1 MTTTTISSAVS
12 GIILSGSY
20 DELIVV
26 NGGAATGTVGTGFG
40 ASIAVSSGGSVV
52 SSVLSE
58 TAESF
63 SVFSNGL
70 ATSTA
75 LAGSGETGTILA
87 GGTAIAT
94 TIKDSD
100 QIVVFGQTTGTTL
113 SNATEYVSSGGS
125 TTGTTI
131 LAGTAY
137 TLAGSEFVDAGGLAN
152 GTMLLGGS
160 QYVLQGGV
168 ASAGTLT
175 GSAGE
180 YVFSGGL
187 SEAAT
192 LMSGAQITVSSAG
205 QTSGTVLLGS
215 GLEVLLSGATATATT
230 VGSSSVETVSS
241 GATAS
246 GTILSAD
253 GYAAVSA
260 GGVVDGTTV
269 GSGGLEVVSSGATV
283 TDAQIASG
291 GAIIVLPGAD
301 VTYNSIA
308 PGAEVI
314 STGVADVVSGV
325 LAADGASVSGFYA
338 LADAAEYV
346 LSGGTSVSA
355 AFGIPNRMPGPGH
368 STIPVTLQTI
378 YSGGV
383 ASNTRLDGYA
393 QQVVDAGGVT
403 VSTFAAGVLAGITVS
418 SGGTVSA
425 ATLRDE
431 SGLLLSSGATATGT
445 VASGGGTLFVLSG
458 ASAADTAI
466 TLGGTVQVDAGGRAL
481 NTDVIG
487 SESVFYV
494 AGEADGGIIAG
505 GFSNLTG
512 RGVLSGFT
520 VSARGVDDV
529 LGGTTIGTVLDSA
542 SEALEAGD
550 DGVAEAT
557 IVNSGGLLTISD
569 TGSASGTTVNSGGYE
584 FVDSGGSAAGTIVL
598 SGGTIIEG
606 AGANVTGSIVE
617 LGGAVITAGVYE
629 LNSASLIIYAASG
642 TTSGLT
648 VGPSDSAVV
657 LAGGVADATVT
668 EGGAL
673 IVSSGG
679 QASSTTLDSG
689 GETVSAG
696 GITIDTTVNSG
707 AEFEDAG
714 TAYDTT
720 VNAAVFTTFG
730 TASNTTATSGAIV
743 TVYGSTTNTTVS
755 SGGSLTLVAIDEA
768 PGHGQAT
775 TLLSGGREVVQGGL
789 ETSTVLSAG
798 AALTLIDGGIAVA
811 ADIEPGANPSAASRP
826 IVAAAVLTVSSS
838 AATSGT
844 LVGSGGEE
852 QVLSGGT
859 ASGDVVSSGGFEI
872 VESGGNAVGTDVQSG
887 GTLVAFPGT
896 VIDNPTIEPGG
907 AVVSTGVVLFA
918 DGGVSITTGSGDVL
932 GAGSV
937 EDLLPGG
944 VASGTIVSSGGML
957 SLLGGSATATT
968 LLPGGSIDLPTIG
981 NDYQLTATF
990 DSGTGQ
996 LTLTDGS
1003 EVVYQQSLAGNYSGE
1018 TLVVGDDASDDAIVT
1033 IYTPTAPPTP
1043 IPGPLTTLAGFDGS
1057 GSDGND
1063 PNGGVVADASGNLF
1077 GAAEEG
1083 GANGDGTLFEIGETA
1098 SGYATTP
1105 TVLASFDGADGAYPV
1120 GSLIADANGNLFG
1133 TTVEGGTN
1141 NDGTVFELANTVSGY
1156 AASPTVLASFNGAD
1170 GAFPAASL
1178 IIDANG
1184 DLLGTTAEG
1193 GPSNDGRI
1201 FEIVKTAAGYAST
1214 PTVLAASNGVIGPSS
1229 GLVADARGD
1238 LFGSTLGDGGYT
1250 SYGTVFEIAKTA
1262 DGYASTPTVLV
1273 NFNVADGAGPE
1284 GDLIVDAAGE
1294 LFGTTRGGGTGD
1306 DGTVFEIANTGD
1318 GYATTPSVLASFSG
1332 ADGNPTGGLIIDAA
1346 GDLFGTAEGVYNQ
1359 IPVADA
1365 FEIAKTASGY
1375 ASVPTVLVGFNY
1387 ENGLMP
1393 SGSLIVTSDDNLIGS
1408 TVGDLGGNAGSAYDT
1423 GSIYELT
1430 DSGYQIACY
1439 CSGTLIVTDCGEVPV
1454 EALAIGDTTTTASGQ
1469 HRPIKWIGRRS
1480 YAGRF
1485 LAANPNV
1492 QPIRFRVG
1500 SLGGGLPRRDL
1511 LVSPEHAMF
1520 LDGLLIP
1527 AGCLVNGSTITQER
1541 GLERVDYYHVELDS
1555 HDVLLA
1561 EGAPSESYLD
1571 DDSRGVFHNAHEFAV
1586 LYPNARTQ
1594 GQFYAPRMTDGYQL
1608 EAIRRWLAVVAGE
1621 IAAAA

>member
-52 SSVLSE
+52 SSVLSG

-75 LAGSGETGTILA
+75 LAGSGETGTIFA

-100 QIVVFGQTTGTTL
+100 QIVVFGQTTGATL
-113 SNATEYVSSGGS
+113 NNATEYVSSGGS

-175 GSAGE
+175 GSARE

-253 GYAAVSA
+253 GYAVVSA

-301 VTYNSIA
+301 VTYSSIA

-520 VSARGVDDV
+520 VSAGGVAEV
-529 LGGTTIGTVLDSA
+529 RGGTTIGTVLDSA

-707 AEFEDAG
+707 AELEDAG

-811 ADIEPGANPSAASRP
+811 ADIEPGANPSAASAP

-838 AATSGT
+838 ATTSGT

-887 GTLVAFPGT
+887 GTLVAFPGA

-937 EDLLPGG
+937 EDVLPGG

-957 SLLGGSATATT
+957 SLFDGSATATT
-968 LLPGGSIDLPTIG
+968 LLPGGSIDLPTISSYG
-981 NDYQLTATF
+981 QLSATF
-990 DSGTGQ
+990 DSGTDL
-996 LTLTDGS
+996 LTLSDGIETVYQQTLAGTDGS
-1003 EVVYQQSLAGNYSGE
+1003 ETFY
-1018 TLVVGDDASDDAIVT
+1018 VGIDASGGALVGV
-1033 IYTPTAPPTP
+1033 YTPTVTPPPTP
-1043 IPGPLTTLAGFDGS
+1043 RPLTTLAAFDGS
-1057 GSDGND
+1057 DGID
-1063 PNGGVVADASGNLF
+1063 PTGGVIADASGDLF
-1077 GAAEEG
+1077 GAAEQG
-1083 GANGDGTLFEIGETA
+1083 GANADGTLFEIGETA

-1120 GSLIADANGNLFG
+1120 GSLIADANGDLFG

-1141 NDGTVFELANTVSGY
+1141 NDGTVFELAKTVSGY
-1156 AASPTVLASFNGAD
+1156 AATPTVLASFNGAD

-1178 IIDANG
+1178 IVDANG

-1201 FEIVKTAAGYAST
+1201 FEIVKTADGYASR
-1214 PTVLAASNGVIGPSS
+1214 PTVMAASNGVIGSSS

-1238 LFGSTLGDGGYT
+1238 LFGSTSGDGGYT

-1262 DGYASTPTVLV
+1262 EGYASTPTVLV

-1284 GDLIVDAAGE
+1284 GDLIVDAAGD
-1294 LFGTTRGGGTGD
+1294 LFGSTPVGGTGD

-1346 GDLFGTAEGVYNQ
+1346 GDLFGTAEGVDNQ

-1393 SGSLIVTSDDNLIGS
+1393 SGSLIATSDGNLIGS
-1408 TVGDLGGNAGSAYDT
+1408 TVGDLGDDAGSVYDS
-1423 GSIYELT
+1423 GSIYELA

-1439 CSGTLIVTDCGEVPV
+1439 CPGTLIVTNRGEVPV

-1469 HRPIKWIGRRS
+1469 HRPIKWLGRRS

-1527 AGCLVNGSTITQER
+1527 ARCLVNGSTITQER

-1586 LYPNARTQ
+1586 LYPNAPTQ

-1608 EAIRRWLAVVAGE
+1608 EAIRRWLAVVAWE